1 LSSQQATDRALKL
14 TGCFCFVLIAVA
26 LLLID
31 RHSPATGYELS
42 IYEALPAAVWI
53 CLVAALGGGTAIV
66 VHQAFA
72 GHKSNYWLLGFLSVI
87 LGTSIILLLP
97 HFRGYFFYGIA
108 DAVGHL
114 GWTEGILREN
124 HFWVHLR
131 YPITHILL
139 AQLTQVSGVPPEIVM
154 KCIPAFFTV
163 LFMLST
169 YLLAS
174 SVMPRKGQALLAAA
188 ATAPFLSYYHVCVYP
203 QSLSM
208 MILPLL
214 FYVYFKGQGE
224 CALPFRV
231 VLVILLLLFPYFHP
245 APAGVL
251 IVCLLAAEAAKVA
264 WRLRVRS
271 PQPLAGAL
279 IDRVSLEPTLICAVT
294 FLTWISSYVIF
305 DSTIRK
311 IMGWLGGEI
320 RSITHVE
327 AMEQMVRSQ
336 GLGVQEQVALGL
348 KMYGDNL
355 VYLSLSAIALAMIA
369 WRFLRREDEVK
380 KLSVL
385 SMPFLVSGPVWVLI
399 FAATTYVTVGRL
411 LGANIM
417 MWATPVFAA
426 FALYELF
433 GGLKRVRITAVTS
446 ALVCASVV
454 GIFGV
459 YHSPYILQVSWQVT
473 RQDLQGSEWLSTH
486 ADLDSPQRFASLG
499 VPAGFGGEGRIQIP
513 DHFGRPRYLTL
524 GSLGLNIH
532 LLVAQRFRLGTT
544 HPGLAR
550 ATTSPPGLF
559 RSGFTPADFQR
570 LDRDP
575 AVSRT
580 YSNGELDVYQITA
593 EQ

>member
-1 LSSQQATDRALKL
+1 LSSQQAGNRSLKL
-14 TGCFCFVLIAVA
+14 VCCVCFLLIAVA

-66 VHQAFA
+66 VYQAFA
-72 GHKSNYWLLGFLSVI
+72 GRKSTYWLLGFLSVI

-97 HFRGYFFYGIA
+97 HFRGYFFYGVE
-108 DAVGHL
+108 DTVGHL
-114 GWTEGILREN
+114 AWTQGILWEN

-131 YPITHILL
+131 YPITHILT
-139 AQLTQVSGVPPEIVM
+139 AQIAQVSGVPPEIVM

-188 ATAPFLSYYHVCVYP
+188 ATALFFSYYHVCVYP
-203 QSLSM
+203 QSLAM

-214 FYVYFKGQGE
+214 FHVYFKGQGE
-224 CALPFRV
+224 DALPFRV

-251 IVCLLAAEAAKVA
+251 IACLLAAEAAKVA

-271 PQPLAGAL
+271 PQPVAGAL
-279 IDRVSLEPTLICAVT
+279 IDRISLEPTLICTVT

-311 IMGWLGGEI
+311 IMGWLAGEI
-320 RSITHVE
+320 RTITHVE
-327 AMEQMVRSQ
+327 AVEQMVRSQ
-336 GLGVQEQVALGL
+336 GLGIQEQTALGL

-355 VYLSLSAIALAMIA
+355 IYLSLSAIALLVIA

-433 GGLKRVRITAVTS
+433 GGLKRVRIAAVTS
-446 ALVCASVV
+446 VLVYASVV

-473 RQDLQGSEWLSTH
+473 RQDIQGLEWFSTH
-486 ADLDSPQRFASLG
+486 ADLDSPHLFASLG
-499 VPAGFGGEGRIQIP
+499 GPAGFGGEGRIQIP
-513 DHFGRPRYLTL
+513 DHFGRPRYRTL
-524 GSLGLNIH
+524 GSLGLNTH
-532 LLVAQRFRLGTT
+532 LLVADRFRLATA
-544 HPGLAR
+544 HPTISQ
-550 ATTSPPGLF
+550 ATTAPAGLF
-559 RSGFTPADFQR
+559 RTGFTVADFER
-570 LDRDP
+570 LDQDP
-575 AVSRT
+575 TVSRT
-580 YSNGELDVYQITA
+580 YSNGELDVYRITS
-593 EQ
+593 EK